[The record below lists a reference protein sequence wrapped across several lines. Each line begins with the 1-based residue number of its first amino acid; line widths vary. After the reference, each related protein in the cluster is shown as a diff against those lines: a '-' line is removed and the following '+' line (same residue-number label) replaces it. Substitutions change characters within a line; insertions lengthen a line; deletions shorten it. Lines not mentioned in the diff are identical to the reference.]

1 MLQLTSKLLRSLTL
15 ILLVSGIQLALSQ
28 DAETTTVETF
38 STVTPESEVA
48 EILLETLN
56 RTFKNNDES
65 SPDTESSESGSSG
78 SETGSSASE
87 TGSSTSETSPTT
99 AKPSNIFRVPGRKY
113 PVAARADGSPQSTPE
128 FLRND
133 IALRGWISDE
143 LGEALWAFAPSP
155 KKNMRCSLHSQ
166 LYRKSLQNYTLWA
179 MHMLE
184 SSTRVA
190 SGLTSSSIYQ
200 LGHFDECIDIELKGE
215 QLDGKYCLATIHFA
229 PDEKLYPA
237 YHQPD
242 TSPKFKGLGPYDNAY
257 DVFKSMFVL
266 PVLESSTRVASGLTS
281 SSIYQLGHFD
291 ECIDIEL
298 KGEQLDGKYCL
309 ATIHFA
315 PDEKLYPAYHQP
327 DTSPKFKGLGPY
339 DNAYDVFKPS
349 PDLSRRRR
357 DKVFWS
363 VCVPSSCTAADVLES
378 MNALVKDN
386 LAQHGL
392 QVNISLPNE
401 MCYARREDPPFSLGF
416 FIVLAVLGVLFLIV
430 VHATWMDMFYY
441 QSGREHS
448 KKWRKFLKP
457 FSAYTNMTKLITAN
471 PDREFSEFHYCK
483 LFAMACVISGHRQM
497 FLHGPTPSENPG
509 WLEWTYSYFLVAFS
523 VNGGVLVDVFFFL
536 SGFLTCHYIYMEL
549 EKRKRL
555 NLVAIIINR
564 WIRIVPVYMFVIAVY
579 AWVLPYTG
587 DGPLWKARIGVESER
602 CVNNWWVNLLFI
614 NNYINPEQQ
623 CMVQAWYLA
632 CDMHFFIVGSLIVY
646 AAWKW
651 KGAGNLIMWG
661 SLAIACIIPGYVT
674 YKNNYWGVILH
685 YNSLF
690 VDPVKTEHFISMYMP
705 SHTRFG
711 PYVVGMIGAYT
722 MTKLKE
728 KEYKFSL
735 PVIIIGSM
743 IGAFLSAGTLVSG
756 YLFYIRDRPYDLWE
770 NVLYGALHRSVWSA
784 GIVWFFVVEIS
795 PDMHPFLTA
804 FGRLTY
810 CAYLVHVLPQLI
822 QTSTTRLPEYV
833 DMKRMVW
840 YSMGDF
846 TYAYIFALFLNLLF
860 EAPLERVQKKVLK
873 RMVRNADAKLPKKGE
888 VNMNGNEL
896 TEVKETTGIDNHAM
910 DKTDITN

>member
-1 MLQLTSKLLRSLTL
+1 M
-15 ILLVSGIQLALSQ
+15 VDG
-28 DAETTTVETF
+28 
-38 STVTPESEVA
+38 TPQ
-48 EILLETLN
+48 
-56 RTFKNNDES
+56 FM
-65 SPDTESSESGSSG
+65 
-78 SETGSSASE
+78 
-87 TGSSTSETSPTT
+87 
-99 AKPSNIFRVPGRKY
+99 
-113 PVAARADGSPQSTPE
+113 
-128 FLRND
+128 RNER
-133 IALRGWISDE
+133 ALRGWISDE
-143 LGEALWAFAPSP
+143 LAEALWEFAPAP

-166 LYRKSLQNYTLWA
+166 LYRRSLQNYTLWA

-184 SSTRVA
+184 SSTRIS

-200 LGHFDECIDIELKGE
+200 LGHFDECIDVEVKDE
-215 QLDGKYCLATIHFA
+215 NFDGKYCLATINFA

-237 YHQPD
+237 YHIPD
-242 TSPKFKGLGPYDNAY
+242 TSPKFKGLSPY
-257 DVFKSMFVL
+257 
-266 PVLESSTRVASGLTS
+266 SS
-281 SSIYQLGHFD
+281 
-291 ECIDIEL
+291 
-298 KGEQLDGKYCL
+298 
-309 ATIHFA
+309 
-315 PDEKLYPAYHQP
+315 
-327 DTSPKFKGLGPY
+327 
-339 DNAYDVFKPS
+339 AYDVFKPS

-357 DKVFWS
+357 DKVFWTL
-363 VCVPSSCTAADVLES
+363 CVPSSCTADDVLET
-378 MNALVKDN
+378 MNALAKDS

-392 QVNISLPNE
+392 QVNISLTDE

-416 FIVLAVLGVLFLIV
+416 YIVLSILTIIFLITV
-430 VHATWMDMFYY
+430 NATWMDMFYY

-448 KKWRKFLKP
+448 KKWRRFLKP

-471 PDREFSEFHYCK
+471 PDREFSEFHYLK

-509 WLEWTYSYFLVAFS
+509 WLEWTYSYFLVVFS
-523 VNGGVLVDVFFFL
+523 VNGGILVDVFFFL

-549 EKRKRL
+549 EKRKTL
-555 NLVAIIINR
+555 NLLPIIINR
-564 WIRIVPVYMFVIAVY
+564 WVRIVPVYMFVIAIY

-587 DGPLWKARIGVESER
+587 DGPLWKTRIGVESER
-602 CVNNWWVNLLFI
+602 CVSNWWVNLLFL

-651 KGAGNLIMWG
+651 KKAGNLIMWG
-661 SLAIACIIPGYVT
+661 SLAISCIIPGYIT

-735 PVIIIGSM
+735 PVIIIGSA
-743 IGAFLSAGTLVSG
+743 IAALLSFLTLVSG
-756 YLFYIRDRPYDLWE
+756 YMFYIRDRPFDTVE
-770 NVLYGALHRSVWSA
+770 NVLYGALHRSTWSA
-784 GIVWFFVVEIS
+784 GIVWFFVVENINGYGILY
-795 PDMHPFLTA
+795 DVFKHPFFTA

-810 CAYLVHVLPQLI
+810 CAYLVHVLPELI
-822 QTSTTRLPEYV
+822 QTSTARLPEYV

-846 TYAYIFALFLNLLF
+846 VYAYIMALFLNLLF
-860 EAPLERVQKKVLK
+860 EAPLERVQKKLLK
-873 RMVRNADAKLPKKGE
+873 RMVRNADAKLPKKE
-888 VNMNGNEL
+888 VTMNGNEL
-896 TEVKETTGIDNHAM
+896 TEVKETTGIDNHGM
-910 DKTDITN
+910 DKTDITA